1 MRRWLYTQRRTGLRC
16 SVSCRWRSLLGKSC
30 LVFAL
35 LSGASAGAV
44 PDEDMGQLIK
54 TADDIKTSDYSRF
67 VSLLKRL
74 DGAYEALDPNQQA
87 HVRYLRGWRAT
98 FDRNYEVAIPTLK
111 RIVDESSEDVT
122 LRFRASVTLTNA
134 LGFAGYYEDAYR
146 RLDQT
151 LELQPQVPDRS
162 ARMLGFAVAAQLN
175 TQAGQ
180 YDQAAGYAD
189 RWIADEGDD
198 GGVCKA
204 ISLKI
209 EALYRGDK
217 LRADDALVTKG
228 IDACGKASEP
238 MFANRMRSFMAGL
251 AVDKGRAEDAIKL
264 VEANYEEARRTHY
277 AVLMAEFDSILA
289 KAHLKVGDLAQAR
302 QYAQRAIDESTKN
315 DVIKPVVD
323 AYEVLYEAA
332 KRGGDAAAAL
342 AYHEKYAAADKG
354 YLTDTTAKTLAY
366 QMVNQQVLDKKR
378 QIQALTETNQVLQL
392 QQQVAEKSEET
403 ERLYLLLL
411 GSMLGFIVLWAYRT
425 KRSQL
430 RFQKLARRDGLT
442 GILNRQHFM
451 DEAKAVLDQ
460 CSRSRR
466 EACMILVDF
475 DNFKAVNDTHGHVAG
490 DVVLQSAV
498 GVLQVH
504 MRVHDIFGR
513 LGGEEFGILLPDCS
527 LDTALQRAE
536 ELRVAIAGLT
546 RQETGIDFD
555 VSASFGVTTTIETG
569 YDLRQMLIHGDSA
582 LYRAKREGRNRVS
595 TFLATLVADP
605 ADAGK
610 IAPVEH

>member
-1 MRRWLYTQRRTGLRC
+1 MRARLDTQRRTGSRR
-16 SVSCRWRSLLGKSC
+16 SVPSRLRSLPGGTFLA
-30 LVFAL
+30 FAL
-35 LSGASAGAV
+35 LSGAAAAAAPHDV
-44 PDEDMGQLIK
+44 RQLIE
-54 TADDIKTSDYSRF
+54 TADNIKTSDYSRF
-67 VSLLKRL
+67 LALLKRL
-74 DGAYEALDPNQQA
+74 DAAYESLDPNQQA

-98 FDRNYEVAIPTLK
+98 FDRDYELAIPPLK
-111 RIVDESSEDVT
+111 AIADELSEDVT
-122 LRFRASVTLTNA
+122 LRFRADVTLTNA
-134 LGFAGYYEDAYR
+134 LGFAGHYEEAYR
-146 RLDQT
+146 RLNQT
-151 LELQPQVPDRS
+151 LELQPYVPDRG

-180 YDQAAGYAD
+180 YDLAANYAD
-189 RWIADEGDD
+189 RWIAEESEDAGM
-198 GGVCKA
+198 CKA

-217 LRADDALVTKG
+217 LRVDDDLVKKG

-238 MFANRMRSFMAGL
+238 MFANRMRSFVAGL

-264 VEANYEEARRTHY
+264 VQANYDEARRTHY

-289 KAHLKVGDLAQAR
+289 KAYLKVGDSTQAR

-323 AYEVLYEAA
+323 AYEVLYEVA
-332 KRGGDAAAAL
+332 KRSGEAVAAL
-342 AYHEKYAAADKG
+342 TYHEKYAASDKG
-354 YLTDTTAKTLAY
+354 YLTDTTARALAY
-366 QMVNQQVLDKKR
+366 QIVNQQVMDKKH
-378 QIQALTETNQVLQL
+378 QIEALTETNQVLHL

-411 GSMLGFIVLWAYRT
+411 GSVLGFIVLWAYRT
-425 KRSQL
+425 KLSQM

-451 DEAKAVLDQ
+451 DEAKAVLQ
-460 CSRSRR
+460 HCYRSAR

-498 GVLQVH
+498 AVLQVH
-504 MRVHDIFGR
+504 MRSMDIFGR
-513 LGGEEFGILLPDCS
+513 LGGEEFGILLPDCG

-536 ELRVAIAGLT
+536 RLRVAIAGLA
-546 RQETGIDFD
+546 RSETGIDFD
-555 VSASFGVTTTIETG
+555 VSASFGVTTTNETG
-569 YDLRQMLIHGDSA
+569 YDLRQMLIHADSA
-582 LYRAKREGRNRVS
+582 LYRAKREGRNRVA
-595 TFLATLVADP
+595 TFMATLVTDSAQ
-605 ADAGK
+605 AECV
-610 IAPVEH
+610 APVEH